1 MPEWPGSINT
11 SVCARA
17 VRKHSYTFSQEY
29 LCFFKWCCRCC
40 PITIRGYTSL
50 PFSSSSLSLLA
61 TGHVN
66 TCIPVYTQ
74 YIRSNIDR
82 LYIHICMWWRS
93 WWSECLSD
101 VGKRERER
109 RTLGLG
115 IARGAPPTMQECL
128 DPRISTTRLLFFCA
142 HKKGSSNFDLLA
154 FFFSILSLGPPL
166 LLAVRS
172 SSIQRLGYYHPCTRI
187 QRAIES
193 HRWWMGFSSPHTFS
207 SEREKE
213 RLGTR
218 PVYATSK

>member
-1 MPEWPGSINT
+1 
-11 SVCARA
+11 
-17 VRKHSYTFSQEY
+17 
-29 LCFFKWCCRCC
+29 
-40 PITIRGYTSL
+40 
-50 PFSSSSLSLLA
+50 
-61 TGHVN
+61 
-66 TCIPVYTQ
+66 
-74 YIRSNIDR
+74 
-82 LYIHICMWWRS
+82 MWWRS

-154 FFFSILSLGPPL
+154 FFLFDSLS
-166 LLAVRS
+166 RS
-172 SSIQRLGYYHPCTRI
+172 SSS
-187 QRAIES
+187 A
-193 HRWWMGFSSPHTFS
+193 SSPVLFHPAPRLLPPVHAHPARYRESQVVNGVFLSTHFQFGER
-207 SEREKE
+207 EREKE